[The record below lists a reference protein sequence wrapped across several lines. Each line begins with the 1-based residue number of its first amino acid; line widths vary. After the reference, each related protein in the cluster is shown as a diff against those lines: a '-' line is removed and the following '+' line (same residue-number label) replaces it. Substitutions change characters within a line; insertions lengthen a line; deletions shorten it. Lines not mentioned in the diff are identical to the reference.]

1 MNERKSASWLEDCGK
16 VDNYS
21 FLITYIEMNLLIKGR
36 GKRTPIE
43 KRVDSFR
50 RKAQFFVIS
59 SVKFASCLNLQ
70 NNLK

>member
-1 MNERKSASWLEDCGK
+1 MNERKSASWLDDWGK

-21 FLITYIEMNLLIKGR
+21 FLITYRNELADKGP
-36 GKRTPIE
+36 GKTRAYS

-50 RKAQFFVIS
+50 RKVQFFVIS
-59 SVKFASCLNLQ
+59 SVEFASCLNLQ